1 MAEPGDVVKE
11 RGPCY
16 SLADWLSSTALDGKV
31 TSQQELP
38 GAGWTRGQTSANKR
52 KHVGK
57 DGGKHNEMLFA
68 DVVGETLRCQG
79 SCCMFECLKAT
90 LTLWLCNK
98 TIGLFF
104 FFSLN
109 LISSKGSS

>member
-38 GAGWTRGQTSANKR
+38 GAGWTRRQDVGQQTEAR
-52 KHVGK
+52 GK
-57 DGGKHNEMLFA
+57 GRREA
-68 DVVGETLRCQG
+68 Q
-79 SCCMFECLKAT
+79 
-90 LTLWLCNK
+90 
-98 TIGLFF
+98 
-104 FFSLN
+104 
-109 LISSKGSS
+109 